1 MASKFL
7 DFNSEIEM
15 DSQEFI
21 LLPEGD
27 YAFIVKEVEQ
37 SFYQGESEKIGNG
50 CPMVT
55 LKLEIKSPK
64 GTATVQDRLYL
75 NEDLV
80 WKLSSFFRCIG
91 LKKHGEKVKMN
102 WNAAIMQEGLC
113 HIIQEKWIDRNG
125 NEKLSNRVDKYL
137 DPAPVTPNV
146 ATQIPTVANTAPTA
160 PSQSNLPFEV

>member
-27 YAFIVKEVEQ
+27 YAFTVKEVEKAY
-37 SFYQGESEKIGNG
+37 YQGDSEKIGNG
-50 CPMVT
+50 CPMIY
-55 LKLEIKSPK
+55 LKLEVKSPQ

-75 NEDLV
+75 NEDFE

-91 LKKHGEKVKMN
+91 LKKHGEKVKMS
-102 WNAAIMQEGLC
+102 WEAVMGKEGLC
-113 HIIQEKWIDRNG
+113 HLIQEKWIDKNG
-125 NEKLSNRVDKYL
+125 NEKTSNRVAKYL
-137 DPAPVTPNV
+137 DPAPAAPNV
-146 ATQIPTVANTAPTA
+146 ATQIPTVANSAPTA